1 MVRVAYLTNIAT
13 NQNLNN
19 NPEYNIM
26 MATQEDYD
34 RIRARIDKANATLD
48 DVSEGFAQVRK
59 MLRSK

>member
-1 MVRVAYLTNIAT
+1 MVRIAYLTNIAT

-34 RIRARIDKANATLD
+34 RIRARIDKVNATLD